1 MMNDATTQ
9 QETYKMTYDCTDS
22 IAHAKRTLA
31 DMRDVLS
38 DRNIAMHE
46 FHIAHLE
53 QCQRNHLERI
63 AAESA

>member
-1 MMNDATTQ
+1 
-9 QETYKMTYDCTDS
+9 MTYDCTDS